1 MKTLLTLCLTI
12 AVLLGSVGVSWSAD
26 YQKGLTAAKSGD
38 FATALREWTPL
49 AEQGNADAQSS
60 LGVMYEKG
68 LGVSQDIKTA
78 MKWYRLAAK
87 QGNANAQF
95 NLGTMYENGLGV
107 SQDYKTAMK
116 WYRLAAKQGNANA
129 QYNLGVMYNVG
140 KGVSQDYKTAV
151 KWFRLSAKQGHAF
164 AQYNLGNMYAK
175 GQGVSQD
182 YVRAH
187 MWFNIAASSGN
198 KVVVKVAIKNRD
210 IAAKKMTS
218 SQLAK
223 SQDLARNFVPT
234 KSSPVVTAIKSPPPS
249 PSAAETEVQKLRKEN
264 ARLKKNQQSKPKQ
277 VAKIPPPKK
286 SSKPYVLQFKK
297 VPKRPDDIAVIIAN
311 SNYTKQGKDIPNVDP
326 AYNDGENIK
335 KYFMQAK
342 GVREGNI
349 IYLKDATGA
358 QLTEVFGNKENH
370 KANLFN
376 WVKPN
381 KSNVYVYYVGH
392 GAPASNDGSAF
403 LVPVDAKS
411 QTIEFSGY
419 PLNNLYRN
427 LGKIKARSI
436 TVILEACFS
445 GVSQA
450 GMLLPRSSGITI
462 VAKASKVP
470 ANVKVI
476 SAGSADQMASWE
488 KDESQSLFTKYFL
501 RAMSGDGDKNKDGK
515 VDDAELQNYLEG
527 TMTYFA
533 RRYYGRDQKVQIVS
547 GR

>member
-1 MKTLLTLCLTI
+1 MKNLTTTLCLTLTL
-12 AVLLGSVGVSWSAD
+12 LLGSVSMSWSAD
-26 YQKGLTAAKSGD
+26 LQKGLTAYESGD
-38 FATALREWTPL
+38 YATALREWTPL
-49 AEQGNADAQSS
+49 AEQGDADAQT
-60 LGVMYEKG
+60 L
-68 LGVSQDIKTA
+68 
-78 MKWYRLAAK
+78 
-87 QGNANAQF
+87 
-95 NLGTMYENGLGV
+95 
-107 SQDYKTAMK
+107 
-116 WYRLAAKQGNANA
+116 
-129 QYNLGVMYNVG
+129 LGVMYNEG
-140 KGVSQDYKTAV
+140 KGVPQDYKTAV
-151 KWFRLSAKQGHAF
+151 KWYTLAAKQGDAN
-164 AQYNLGNMYAK
+164 AKTNLSNLQK
-175 GQGVSQD
+175 ILE
-182 YVRAH
+182 R
-187 MWFNIAASSGN
+187 
-198 KVVVKVAIKNRD
+198 
-210 IAAKKMTS
+210 T
-218 SQLAK
+218 
-223 SQDLARNFVPT
+223 NFFDT
-234 KSSPVVTAIKSPPPS
+234 QTVTAKKSPPPK
-249 PSAAETEVQKLRKEN
+249 SAAEKELAELRREV
-264 ARLKKNQQSKPKQ
+264 ARLKKENKSKPKQ
-277 VAKIPPPKK
+277 VAKQKPEPKVVVTK

-297 VPKRPDDIAVIIAN
+297 VAERPDDIAVIIAN

-335 KYFMQAK
+335 KYFMDAK
-342 GVREGNI
+342 GIREGNI

-358 QLTEVFGNKENH
+358 QLTEVFGNERNY

-381 KSNVYVYYVGH
+381 KSKVYVYYVGH

-419 PLNNLYRN
+419 PLDNLYRN
-427 LGKIKARSI
+427 LGKIKARSV

-501 RAMSGDGDKNKDGK
+501 RAMSGEGDKNKDGK
-515 VDDAELQNYLEG
+515 VDDTELQNYLDG

-533 RRYYGRDQKVQIVS
+533 RRYYGRDQKVQIAL

>member
-1 MKTLLTLCLTI
+1 MYQN
-12 AVLLGSVGVSWSAD
+12 GRGV
-26 YQKGLTAAKSGD
+26 
-38 FATALREWTPL
+38 P
-49 AEQGNADAQSS
+49 
-60 LGVMYEKG
+60 
-68 LGVSQDIKTA
+68 QD
-78 MKWYRLAAK
+78 
-87 QGNANAQF
+87 
-95 NLGTMYENGLGV
+95 
-107 SQDYKTAMK
+107 D
-116 WYRLAAKQGNANA
+116 
-129 QYNLGVMYNVG
+129 
-140 KGVSQDYKTAV
+140 KTAV
-151 KWFRLSAKQGHAF
+151 KWFRLAAKQGHAD
-164 AQYNLGNMYAK
+164 AQSNLSMFQKKIVKTKNTPTIIAK
-175 GQGVSQD
+175 KSPGPSSQ
-182 YVRAH
+182 VKKENEKLHKENAKLKELQKQKPEPQP
-187 MWFNIAASSGN
+187 AS
-198 KVVVKVAIKNRD
+198 KVVV
-210 IAAKKMTS
+210 T
-218 SQLAK
+218 
-223 SQDLARNFVPT
+223 
-234 KSSPVVTAIKSPPPS
+234 
-249 PSAAETEVQKLRKEN
+249 
-264 ARLKKNQQSKPKQ
+264 
-277 VAKIPPPKK
+277 K

-297 VPKRPDDIAVIIAN
+297 VAERPDDIAVIIAN
-311 SNYTKQGKDIPNVDP
+311 SNYTKLGRDIPNVDP

-335 KYFMQAK
+335 KYFMDAK

-381 KSNVYVYYVGH
+381 KSKVYVYYVGH

-419 PLNNLYRN
+419 PLDNLYRN
-427 LGKIKARSI
+427 LGKIKARSV

-476 SAGSADQMASWE
+476 SAGSAEQMASWE

-501 RAMSGDGDKNKDGK
+501 RAMSGEGDKNKDGK
-515 VDDAELQNYLEG
+515 VDDTELQNYLEG

-533 RRYYGRDQKVQIVS
+533 RRYYGRDQKVQIAL